1 MARRYL
7 PSRSS
12 GHPHMKRRD
21 FITLLGGAVAWPL
34 AARAQQPERMR
45 RIVFVHPLTESA
57 PIIQA
62 RIAAFRQA
70 LERLGWIENRNIRID
85 DRYYGGD
92 LDRIPTYTTELVRS
106 APDLIVCSSTMI
118 VAALK
123 QATDT
128 IPIVF
133 RSEERRVGKECRSM

>member
-1 MARRYL
+1 MFDLRR
-7 PSRSS
+7 REC
-12 GHPHMKRRD
+12 
-21 FITLLGGAVAWPL
+21 ITLLGGAATWPL
-34 AARAQQPERMR
+34 AARAQQSERMR
-45 RIVFVHPLTESA
+45 RVVFVHPLAESP

-70 LERLGWIENRNIRID
+70 LERLGWIENRNIRVD

-118 VAALK
+118 VAAL
-123 QATDT
+123 
-128 IPIVF
+128 
-133 RSEERRVGKECRSM
+133 